1 MQVRVE
7 NLSVTYAQG
16 IGHVSKAL
24 DDVSFTVNENEFL
37 GVIGHTG
44 SGKSTLMQCIDAL
57 IEPDEGKIYIDDIE
71 ITSKNVSKPAVRQKV
86 GLVFQYPEYQL
97 FEETAAKDVGYG
109 PRNLD
114 MPEDVVDGFVKK
126 VFDMVSLD
134 YEKIKDKSPF
144 SLSGGEKRR
153 VAIAGVLVMKPKVLI
168 LDEPTAGID
177 PAVKDEIL
185 GVIQNIHKKYNTTII
200 MVSHNMDDIFT
211 MSDRILVMDK
221 GKLAMIGTPD
231 EIFKRR
237 KDLQSMNLE
246 VPQAARLLASL
257 REKGID
263 VRDDEYTVDGCIDA
277 IYDYIK
283 SRRYHD

>member
-16 IGHVSKAL
+16 TGHVSKAL

-57 IEPDEGKIYIDDIE
+57 IEPNEGKIYIDDIE
-71 ITSKNVSKPAVRQKV
+71 ITRKNVSKPAVRQKV

-114 MPEDVVDGFVKK
+114 MPEEVVDGFVKR

-185 GVIQNIHKKYNTTII
+185 GVIRNIHKKYNTTII

-246 VPQAARLLASL
+246 VPQAARLLAGL

-277 IYDYIK
+277 IHEYIK
-283 SRRYHD
+283 SRRNHD

>member
-71 ITSKNVSKPAVRQKV
+71 ITSKSVSKPAVRQKV

-200 MVSHNMDDIFT
+200 MVAHNMDDIFT

-283 SRRYHD
+283 SKEMP

>member
-71 ITSKNVSKPAVRQKV
+71 ITSKSVSKPAVRQKV

-114 MPEDVVDGFVKK
+114 MPEDVVDVFVKK

-283 SRRYHD
+283 SRRCHD

>member
-1 MQVRVE
+1 
-7 NLSVTYAQG
+7 
-16 IGHVSKAL
+16 
-24 DDVSFTVNENEFL
+24 
-37 GVIGHTG
+37 
-44 SGKSTLMQCIDAL
+44 
-57 IEPDEGKIYIDDIE
+57 
-71 ITSKNVSKPAVRQKV
+71 
-86 GLVFQYPEYQL
+86 
-97 FEETAAKDVGYG
+97 
-109 PRNLD
+109 
-114 MPEDVVDGFVKK
+114 
-126 VFDMVSLD
+126 
-134 YEKIKDKSPF
+134 
-144 SLSGGEKRR
+144 
-153 VAIAGVLVMKPKVLI
+153 MKPKVLI

-221 GKLAMIGTPD
+221 GRLAMIGTPD

-283 SRRYHD
+283 SRRCHD

>member
-71 ITSKNVSKPAVRQKV
+71 ITSKSVSKPAVRQKV

-134 YEKIKDKSPF
+134 YENIKDKSPF

-283 SRRYHD
+283 SKEMP

>member
-71 ITSKNVSKPAVRQKV
+71 ITSKSVSKPAVRQKV

-211 MSDRILVMDK
+211 MSDRILVMDR

-257 REKGID
+257 RERGID

-283 SRRYHD
+283 SKEMP

>member
-71 ITSKNVSKPAVRQKV
+71 ITSKSVSKPAVRQKV

-134 YEKIKDKSPF
+134 YEKIRDKSPF

-283 SRRYHD
+283 SKEMP

>member
-144 SLSGGEKRR
+144 SLS
-153 VAIAGVLVMKPKVLI
+153 
-168 LDEPTAGID
+168 
-177 PAVKDEIL
+177 
-185 GVIQNIHKKYNTTII
+185 
-200 MVSHNMDDIFT
+200 
-211 MSDRILVMDK
+211 
-221 GKLAMIGTPD
+221 
-231 EIFKRR
+231 
-237 KDLQSMNLE
+237 
-246 VPQAARLLASL
+246 
-257 REKGID
+257 
-263 VRDDEYTVDGCIDA
+263 
-277 IYDYIK
+277 
-283 SRRYHD
+283 

>member
-71 ITSKNVSKPAVRQKV
+71 ITSKSVSKPAVRQKV

-97 FEETAAKDVGYG
+97 FEETAAQDVDYG

-283 SRRYHD
+283 SKEMP

>member
-71 ITSKNVSKPAVRQKV
+71 ITSKSVSRPAVRQKV

-283 SRRYHD
+283 SKEMP

>member
-16 IGHVSKAL
+16 IGYVSKAL

-71 ITSKNVSKPAVRQKV
+71 ITSKSVSKPAVRQKV

>member
-71 ITSKNVSKPAVRQKV
+71 ITSKSVSKPAVRQKV

-283 SRRYHD
+283 EMP

>member
-71 ITSKNVSKPAVRQKV
+71 ITSKSVSKPAVRQKV

-257 REKGID
+257 REKEID

-283 SRRYHD
+283 SKEMP

>member
-71 ITSKNVSKPAVRQKV
+71 ITSKSVSKPAVRQKV

-283 SRRYHD
+283 SKEMP

>member
-71 ITSKNVSKPAVRQKV
+71 ITSKSVSKPAVRQKV

-283 SRRYHD
+283 SRRCYD

>member
-71 ITSKNVSKPAVRQKV
+71 ITSKSVSKPAVRQKV

-211 MSDRILVMDK
+211 MSDRILVMDR

-283 SRRYHD
+283 SKEMP

>member
-71 ITSKNVSKPAVRQKV
+71 ITSKSVSKPAVRQKV

-221 GKLAMIGTPD
+221 GNLAMIGTPD

-237 KDLQSMNLE
+237 KDLQSMNL
-246 VPQAARLLASL
+246 
-257 REKGID
+257 
-263 VRDDEYTVDGCIDA
+263 
-277 IYDYIK
+277 
-283 SRRYHD
+283 

>member
-1 MQVRVE
+1 M
-7 NLSVTYAQG
+7 
-16 IGHVSKAL
+16 SKAL

-71 ITSKNVSKPAVRQKV
+71 ITSKSVSKPAVRQKV

>member
-71 ITSKNVSKPAVRQKV
+71 ITSKSVSKPAVRQKV

-114 MPEDVVDGFVKK
+114 MPENVVDGFVKK

-211 MSDRILVMDK
+211 MSNRILVMDK

-257 REKGID
+257 RERGID

-277 IYDYIK
+277 IYDHIK
-283 SRRYHD
+283 SRSCHD

>member
-24 DDVSFTVNENEFL
+24 DDVSVTVNENEFL

-71 ITSKNVSKPAVRQKV
+71 ITSKSVSKPAVRQKV

-283 SRRYHD
+283 SKEMP

>member
-71 ITSKNVSKPAVRQKV
+71 ITSKSVSKSAVRQKV

-283 SRRYHD
+283 SKEMP

>member
-71 ITSKNVSKPAVRQKV
+71 ITSKSVSKPAVRQKV

-221 GKLAMIGTPD
+221 GKLAMIGTPN

>member
-1 MQVRVE
+1 
-7 NLSVTYAQG
+7 
-16 IGHVSKAL
+16 
-24 DDVSFTVNENEFL
+24 
-37 GVIGHTG
+37 
-44 SGKSTLMQCIDAL
+44 
-57 IEPDEGKIYIDDIE
+57 
-71 ITSKNVSKPAVRQKV
+71 
-86 GLVFQYPEYQL
+86 
-97 FEETAAKDVGYG
+97 
-109 PRNLD
+109 
-114 MPEDVVDGFVKK
+114 
-126 VFDMVSLD
+126 MVSLD

-237 KDLQSMNLE
+237 KDLQGMNLE

-263 VRDDEYTVDGCIDA
+263 VRDDEYTIDGCIDA

-283 SRRYHD
+283 IRRYHD

>member
-71 ITSKNVSKPAVRQKV
+71 ITSKSVSKPAVRQKV

-283 SRRYHD
+283 NKEMP

>member
-71 ITSKNVSKPAVRQKV
+71 ITSKSVSKPAVRQKV

-246 VPQAARLLASL
+246 VPQAARLLVSL

-277 IYDYIK
+277 IYNYIK
-283 SRRYHD
+283 SKEMP

>member
-24 DDVSFTVNENEFL
+24 NDVSFTVNENEFL

-71 ITSKNVSKPAVRQKV
+71 ITSKSVSKPAVRQKV

>member
-16 IGHVSKAL
+16 TGYVSKAL

-114 MPEDVVDGFVKK
+114 VPEDVVEGFVKK

-153 VAIAGVLVMKPKVLI
+153 IAIAGVLVMKPKVLI

-185 GVIQNIHKKYNTTII
+185 NVIKNIHKKYNTTII

-221 GKLAMIGTPD
+221 GRLAMIGTPD

-237 KDLQSMNLE
+237 ADLQSMNLE
-246 VPQAARLLASL
+246 VPQAGRLLADL
-257 REKGID
+257 REKGIA
-263 VRDDEYTVDGCIDA
+263 VRDDEYTVEGCTDA
-277 IYDYIK
+277 IYEYIR
-283 SRRYHD
+283 SREKL

>member
-71 ITSKNVSKPAVRQKV
+71 ITSKSVSKPAVRQKV

-153 VAIAGVLVMKPKVLI
+153 VAIAGVRVMKPKVLI

>member
-71 ITSKNVSKPAVRQKV
+71 ITSKSVSKPAVRQKV

>member
-71 ITSKNVSKPAVRQKV
+71 ITSKSVSRPAVRQKV

-211 MSDRILVMDK
+211 MSDRILVMDR

-257 REKGID
+257 RERGID

-283 SRRYHD
+283 SKEMP

>member
-44 SGKSTLMQCIDAL
+44 SGKSPLMQCIDAL

-71 ITSKNVSKPAVRQKV
+71 ITSKSVSKPAVRQKV

-211 MSDRILVMDK
+211 MSDRILVMDR

-283 SRRYHD
+283 SKEMP

>member
-71 ITSKNVSKPAVRQKV
+71 ITSKSVSKPAVRQKV

-231 EIFKRR
+231 EIFKKR

-283 SRRYHD
+283 SKEMP

>member
-71 ITSKNVSKPAVRQKV
+71 ITSKSVSKPAVRQKV

-144 SLSGGEKRR
+144 SLSGGEKGR

-283 SRRYHD
+283 SKEMP